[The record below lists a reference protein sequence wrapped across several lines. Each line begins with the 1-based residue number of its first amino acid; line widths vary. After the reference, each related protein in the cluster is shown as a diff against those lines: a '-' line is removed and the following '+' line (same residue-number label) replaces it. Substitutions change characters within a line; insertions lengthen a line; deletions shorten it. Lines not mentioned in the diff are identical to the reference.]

1 MWTISTPASA
11 SKSAVARCGSEP
23 LPEVAKL
30 SFPGAFFASAM
41 SSRIEL
47 TGRDGLT
54 ATTSGELVTCV
65 MATKSRSVS
74 YEMFLLT
81 IGLMIMPLWLAIM
94 MV

>member
-1 MWTISTPASA
+1 
-11 SKSAVARCGSEP
+11 
-23 LPEVAKL
+23 
-30 SFPGAFFASAM
+30 M
-41 SSRIEL
+41 SSRIEF
-47 TGRDGLT
+47 TGKDGLT
-54 ATTSGELVTCV
+54 ATTKGELVTCV

>member
-1 MWTISTPASA
+1 
-11 SKSAVARCGSEP
+11 
-23 LPEVAKL
+23 LPDVAKL
-30 SFPGAFFASAM
+30 SLPGFFLASAM
-41 SSRIEL
+41 SSRIEF
-47 TGRDGLT
+47 TGNEGWT
-54 ATTSGELVTCV
+54 ATTRGELVTCV